1 MCGRFALFSKDKI
14 KHKFNIDIKPNFNI
28 SPNQMVI
35 TINEKRQIVKLKWGI
50 KPEWHKSMLINARN
64 ETLEEKKTFKNTK
77 RCIFI
82 ADGYFEWKKEKG
94 KKVPFYHFLDNK
106 LLFFAGIY
114 DDTGCCVVTRESF
127 VYLTSIHTRQPFFL
141 KENQINYWLDRNDVN
156 YVFDNIINF
165 YRVSDSVNKIWNNS
179 PHLIMEKN

>member
-1 MCGRFALFSKDKI
+1 MCGRFALFSEDKI
-14 KHKFNIDIKPNFNI
+14 KNKFNVNIKPNFNI
-28 SPNQMVI
+28 SPNQLVT
-35 TINEKRQIVKLKWGI
+35 TINEKKQIVSLRWGI
-50 KPEWHKSMLINARN
+50 KPEWFKGILINARY

-82 ADGYFEWKKEKG
+82 ADGYFEWKKDKG

-127 VYLTSIHTRQPFFL
+127 VYLSSIHNRQPFFL
-141 KENQINYWLDRNDVN
+141 KENQINFWLDRKNIEYVYDDV
-156 YVFDNIINF
+156 INF
-165 YRVSDSVNKIWNNS
+165 YEVSDSVNKIWNNS
-179 PHLIMEKN
+179 PRLIAKRN